1 MKKTILISISGA
13 LIASAILS
21 GCGTEKSTLDS
32 KDTNKNISSKQETKK
47 AQKEK
52 AASYNDTQVSTHKKV
67 YDNLRKQN
75 LTHEQAKE
83 QIMRRN
89 ELSNSID
96 KERQD
101 KISEKKS
108 VSLGEIVVTPSDGKK
123 LFTSCSGCHGKN
135 GEISALGKSKI
146 IANMKSAEIVSSLKG
161 YQNKTYGGSM
171 KNLMESQVSRLS
183 QNDINS
189 LANYISSLKK

>member
-47 AQKEK
+47 AQ
-52 AASYNDTQVSTHKKV
+52 
-67 YDNLRKQN
+67 
-75 LTHEQAKE
+75 
-83 QIMRRN
+83 N

-96 KERQD
+96 KV
-101 KISEKKS
+101 SEKKS
-108 VSLGEIVVTPSDGKK
+108 VRLGEIIVTPSDGKK

-146 IANMKSAEIVSSLKG
+146 IADMKSTEIVSSLKG
-161 YQNKTYGGSM
+161 YQNKTYGGGM